1 MNDVS
6 INWTELREFRAV
18 GLTQSFILSWQM
30 QDDALR
36 IDLDLLLL
44 PEHAFYEKPRP
55 SEGACF
61 RPAMLEFPHCALVSS
76 DGNTGGASS
85 EVVSGLSHGR
95 ISSMRLTADGQYEI
109 QGNFGTIKVHA
120 ERPILRLQG
129 PGT

>member
-61 RPAMLEFPHCALVSS
+61 RPAMLEFPHCARVSS

-95 ISSMRLTADGQYEI
+95 ISGMRLTADGQYEI